1 MKTIS
6 AKDIRHLFGGKPSA
20 TPYHPTTATG
30 SPAAVRTPHA
40 PIAPKPASLESL
52 FAALWEQHGNGIA
65 PVREYTFHE
74 TRLWRYD
81 FAFPSFLVA
90 VECDGITHKGRGGR
104 HNSDG
109 DREKLNTAA
118 TLGWRVLRFSRMQ
131 LEDQPEH
138 CAALVCAALEFGERN

>member
-1 MKTIS
+1 MKTVP
-6 AKDIRHLFGGKPSA
+6 AADIRHLFGGNPSA
-20 TPYHPTTATG
+20 TPYRPTAAPG
-30 SPAAVRTPHA
+30 APAAIRTPHA
-40 PIAPKPASLESL
+40 SPAPKPPALETI
-52 FAALWEQHGNGIA
+52 FAALWEMHGNGAA

-74 TRLWRYD
+74 SRKWRFD
-81 FAFPSFLVA
+81 FAFPARLVA

-138 CAALVCAALEFGERN
+138 CAALVCAALGFGE